1 MNQVQVITLLHS
13 LDNIPV
19 YYDHT
24 DPATALPYIGVH
36 VDQGSNFGADNHVY
50 VQGWDFTVDL
60 YTKGKSPDTEKLVK
74 DLLNNAGI
82 YWSRSETY
90 LNDEDVYEIE
100 FMFSVWG
107 DEVDPI
113 PPTPPTPPEP
123 EDGDDDGE

>member
-1 MNQVQVITLLHS
+1 M
-13 LDNIPV
+13 
-19 YYDHT
+19 
-24 DPATALPYIGVH
+24 
-36 VDQGSNFGADNHVY
+36 
-50 VQGWDFTVDL
+50 DL

-113 PPTPPTPPEP
+113 PPTPPTPPTPPEP